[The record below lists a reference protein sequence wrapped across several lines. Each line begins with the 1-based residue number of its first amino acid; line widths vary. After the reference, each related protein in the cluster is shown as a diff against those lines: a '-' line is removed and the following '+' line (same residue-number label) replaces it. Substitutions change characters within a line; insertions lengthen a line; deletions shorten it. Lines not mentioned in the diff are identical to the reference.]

1 MFISFIN
8 ITHYLVFKEQN
19 LREIISQNQ
28 VNKYKVANWNLLD
41 IIPNPEGF
49 LRFVFY

>member
-1 MFISFIN
+1 MSFEILMQFSWTENCYSFVMFISFIN

-28 VNKYKVANWNLLD
+28 VNKYKVAN
-41 IIPNPEGF
+41 
-49 LRFVFY
+49 